1 MPSRTTTPQSLQS
14 EDVAQRAVEAAGA
27 PVEESETS
35 KRLQQ
40 TPERGD
46 VRGKSYEYARTFWK
60 LLVNNVG
67 ESEAKEIMHHLMGEK
82 KPGPRVT
89 DQGVALTYFIYAY
102 IRHFGLN
109 NTDGEIASRI
119 LKSSPHYLHYE
130 SGAVAVA
137 NSEFTEA
144 YLSSADD
151 LIVGRKPIDMGLPAI
166 KKRVERVRRWSIK
179 EDLLPRE
186 YVPRAYHRG

>member
-1 MPSRTTTPQSLQS
+1 
-14 EDVAQRAVEAAGA
+14 
-27 PVEESETS
+27 
-35 KRLQQ
+35 
-40 TPERGD
+40 
-46 VRGKSYEYARTFWK
+46 
-60 LLVNNVG
+60 
-67 ESEAKEIMHHLMGEK
+67 MHHVMGVK

-89 DQGVALTYFIYAY
+89 DQRVALACFIYAY

-109 NTDGEIASRI
+109 SSDGEIASRI
-119 LKSSPHYLHYE
+119 LKSRPHYLHHA

-151 LIVGRKPIDMGLPAI
+151 PVIERKPIDMGLPAI
-166 KKRVERVRRWSIK
+166 KKRVERLRRWSIK

-186 YVPRAYHRG
+186 YMPRGYHRG